1 VILDES
7 SAPVLASP
15 VPANSL
21 IVVPAPETGV
31 GAWAGSP
38 SAVRVGADIYL
49 AYRLRTASLRGY
61 AVQVAR
67 SSDGINFEPLF
78 TVGKDQMD
86 CESLERPALALTP
99 EGRWRLYLSC
109 ATPGTKH
116 WRIELLEADSPEQF
130 DAASSRVVLPGDDA
144 NGVKDP
150 VIVQRDGLWHLWASV
165 HPLTDPDH
173 TDRMTTEYATS
184 PDGLAWTWHGTALA
198 PRPGEWDARGVRVA
212 SVRFSPE
219 GVAAYYDGRA
229 TSEQNCEECTGVAV
243 GGGPAA
249 LAAAGV
255 GPVGESPVVFAGVG
269 SGLGAGPAGVGPVG
283 PAGAGP
289 VGPAGVG
296 LRYLTVVELEG
307 GQERLYYELTNA
319 NGSHDLVT
327 ELRAAT
333 AAGGTTAVDAADEA
347 ALVAGAATAAA

>member
-1 VILDES
+1 M
-7 SAPVLASP
+7 
-15 VPANSL
+15 
-21 IVVPAPETGV
+21 PAPETGV

-38 SAVRVGADIYL
+38 SAVRVGGDIYL
-49 AYRLRTASLRGY
+49 AYRLRSASLRGY

-67 SSDGINFEPLF
+67 SCDGVNFEPVF
-78 TVGKDQMD
+78 TVDKDQLE

-109 ATPGTKH
+109 ATTGTKH
-116 WRIELLEADSPEQF
+116 WRVELLEADTPALF
-130 DAASSRVVLPGDDA
+130 DAASSRVVLPGDA
-144 NGVKDP
+144 ASGVKDP

-184 PDGLAWTWHGTALA
+184 ADGLAWTWHGTALA

-212 SVRFSPE
+212 AVRFSPD

-229 TSEQNCEECTGVAV
+229 TAEQNCEECTGVAV
-243 GGGPAA
+243 GAGPAA
-249 LAAAGV
+249 LAAAGTA
-255 GPVGESPVVFAGVG
+255 PVEAD
-269 SGLGAGPAGVGPVG
+269 GA
-283 PAGAGP
+283 AGA
-289 VGPAGVG
+289 G
-296 LRYLTVVELEG
+296 LRYLTVVELDD

-327 ELRAAT
+327 ELRAA
-333 AAGGTTAVDAADEA
+333 AGAGVSVGAG
-347 ALVAGAATAAA
+347 AGAATAA